1 MPYFSTVTLRLKK
14 SSQISITN
22 NPLLAGIE
30 LGCNVFIVH
39 QDSIINFM
47 DRFIEFHDDATY
59 RNPDKTVIMLMDGM
73 QSNEK
78 NLLAEL
84 CEHSNLVEIMNL
96 LILKP
101 TANMESIDL
110 LTHRFVGTIEESVEL
125 ILLDVFDV
133 DNKTFR
139 YGQVLFPDKIS
150 NMLGKS
156 VRLATVNFPPLVIL
170 RKSES
175 GNPLVRAGN
184 QIYEMSGND
193 GLLVVEFCRRYNCT
207 VELIIDDA
215 NMWGTIEKNKTG
227 NGILGNLAKRRA
239 DVGIGGMNQW
249 YKQLEFLSFSKPTQ
263 RGSVTCLVPRPG
275 LQPAWKVMLI
285 AFSIPV
291 WCSTVAVLFI
301 ILFMHH
307 LMDQLNPSDP
317 DQQSFIRICL
327 NLWAILLQQTAYIRR
342 RNVSDVILSMALL
355 MFTFNLINIYSSR
368 NASLSTVPLFGPSI
382 DTIYDLAKSGFTLLQ
397 THEAWVF
404 SLRMSENPTIKKL
417 VSKFQAQ
424 PPAVLRELA
433 DKGYV
438 ALIIGRMNNGHLM
451 LGDWITRENVH
462 SYQLIKD
469 DLYYDYEISMATKT
483 WPLMEQFNTLT
494 IRTTEALI
502 GYYQELNAIYESS
515 DYHVQTTAI
524 NSRLRESNATGALN
538 LSGMFGVF
546 AILGLG
552 LFAATIIFIM
562 EITPV
567 QSKSGIHWHIGKK
580 IYLWQSSC
588 GGLEK

>member
-14 SSQISITN
+14 SSQISIAN

-47 DRFIEFHDDATY
+47 DRFIECHDEATY
-59 RNPDKTVIMLMDGM
+59 RNSDKTVIMLMDGM

-78 NLLAEL
+78 NLLVEL

-110 LTHRFVGTIEESVEL
+110 LTHRFVGTVEESVEL

-133 DNKTFR
+133 ENKTFR
-139 YGQVLFPDKIS
+139 YEQVLFLDKIS

-263 RGSVTCLVPRPG
+263 RDSVTCLVPRP
-275 LQPAWKVMLI
+275 
-285 AFSIPV
+285 
-291 WCSTVAVLFI
+291 
-301 ILFMHH
+301 
-307 LMDQLNPSDP
+307 
-317 DQQSFIRICL
+317 
-327 NLWAILLQQTAYIRR
+327 
-342 RNVSDVILSMALL
+342 
-355 MFTFNLINIYSSR
+355 R

-397 THEAWVF
+397 THEAW
-404 SLRMSENPTIKKL
+404 PIIKKL

-424 PPAVLRELA
+424 PPAVLRKLA
-433 DKGYV
+433 DKGNV

-451 LGDWITRENVH
+451 IGDWVTRENVH
-462 SYQLIKD
+462 NYQLMKD
-469 DLYYDYEISMATKT
+469 DLYYDYEVPMATKT
-483 WPLMEQFNTLT
+483 WPLMEKFNML
-494 IRTTEALI
+494 IMRTTEALI
-502 GYYQELNAIYESS
+502 GHYQELNAIYESS

-524 NSRLRESNATGALN
+524 NSRLRESNATDALN

-552 LFAATIIFIM
+552 LFAATVIFIM
-562 EITPV
+562 EITTI
-567 QSKSGIHWHIGKK
+567 QS
-580 IYLWQSSC
+580 
-588 GGLEK
+588 